1 MLPRLVS
8 LTDFAS
14 ATGVTRTAIA
24 KACRGKLGKACVDD
38 RINYDHPAA
47 LAYLEKKGFDATTFA
62 PTDPIEASDIE
73 DLDPDPETAEIR
85 DITQYMDMT
94 LRELLAKFGTVR
106 FFKDWLEAS
115 LKMENV
121 KAKQLDTEERQ
132 RKLIHR
138 DYVKTFVIGAM
149 DATFRRLLSDAP
161 RTIAS
166 RIASAVKSGAT
177 LEENTVVVREI
188 IESQLAPMKA
198 QVAKAIRKGG
208 SE

>member
-8 LTDFAS
+8 FTDFAS

-24 KACRGKLGKACVDD
+24 KACRGRLGKACVDD

-47 LAYLEKKGFDATTFA
+47 LAYLEKKGLDESAFA
-62 PTDPIEASDIE
+62 PIDPIDAEDIA
-73 DLDPDPETAEIR
+73 DLDPDPVTADVR

-94 LRELLAKFGTVR
+94 LRDLLSKFGTVR
-106 FFKDWLEAS
+106 AFKDWLEAS
-115 LKMENV
+115 LKIENV

-132 RKLIHR
+132 RKLMRR
-138 DYVKTFVIGAM
+138 DYVQTFVIGAI

-166 RIASAVKSGAT
+166 RIASAVKSGST

>member
-8 LTDFAS
+8 LADFAS
-14 ATGVTRTAIA
+14 ATGVTRAAIT
-24 KACRGKLGKACVDD
+24 KACHGKLGASRVDD

-47 LAYLEKKGFDATTFA
+47 LAYLEKKGLDADAFA
-62 PTDPIEASDIE
+62 PIDPIDAEDIA
-73 DLDPDPETAEIR
+73 DLDPDPVTADVR

-94 LRELLAKFGTVR
+94 LRDLLAKFGTVR
-106 FFKDWLEAS
+106 AFKDWLEAS
-115 LKMENV
+115 LKIENV

-132 RKLIHR
+132 RKLMRR
-138 DYVKTFVIGAM
+138 DYVQTFVIGAI

-166 RIASAVKSGAT
+166 RIASAVKSGST